1 MEITEPVN
9 ENINDKPKDAPPPK
23 PVSTRL
29 QAVENVEKQEK
40 VEKKPKRRES
50 VSRLVFFNLKG
61 NFPQRDLLGTDLRP
75 NLKIGGERVALLCL
89 LL

>member
-9 ENINDKPKDAPPPK
+9 ENINEKLQDVPPK

-29 QAVENVEKQEK
+29 QAVENLEKQDK

-50 VSRLVFFNLKG
+50 VSKCVFLIQLPFYYKFLVGNTQNGNLSTPLI
-61 NFPQRDLLGTDLRP
+61 F
-75 NLKIGGERVALLCL
+75 KII
-89 LL
+89 